1 MKLQLPW
8 TNLKGVKTD
17 EAPSMIGK
25 EAGLI
30 GRIRQEMNNPEF
42 YMELHCIIHSL
53 FVENL

>member
-42 YMELHCIIHSL
+42 YMELHCIIH
-53 FVENL
+53 